1 MKGTRHSEEQIIAIL
16 KQGEAGLTTA
26 ELCRQHGIT
35 EQTYY
40 RWKAKYGG
48 MESGDA
54 KKMKQ
59 LEDENRKLK
68 HVVADLTLDNRALKD
83 VLFKKLVTP
92 AGLRAAVS
100 YVEVQYQMS
109 ERHACRLLGVGRS
122 THRYRAR
129 QDRDAALRMRLKEL
143 AARRMRFGY
152 RRLTAMLLREGM
164 PANHKRVYRLYREE
178 GLAMRIRQ
186 RRRIRWS
193 GAVVKPAASQ
203 PNERWS
209 MDFVT
214 DCVSSGKV
222 IRMLTI
228 VDDCTRECPAIEV
241 DTSLGGLRVRR
252 VLDRIASERGL
263 PEAIVLDNGPEFRGR
278 ALAAWSQERGVRLE
292 FIQPGKPV
300 QNAYIESFNGRLR
313 DECLNANWFT
323 SLSDA
328 RRKIETW
335 RLDYNQQRP
344 HSSLDYLPP
353 TEFARKAAEMT
364 A

>member
-1 MKGTRHSEEQIIAIL
+1 
-16 KQGEAGLTTA
+16 
-26 ELCRQHGIT
+26 
-35 EQTYY
+35 
-40 RWKAKYGG
+40 
-48 MESGDA
+48 
-54 KKMKQ
+54 
-59 LEDENRKLK
+59 
-68 HVVADLTLDNRALKD
+68 
-83 VLFKKLVTP
+83 
-92 AGLRAAVS
+92 VS

-122 THRYRAR
+122 THRYCAR
-129 QDRDAALRMRLKEL
+129 QDHDAALRTRLKEL

-152 RRLTAMLLREGM
+152 RRLRAMLLREGM

-186 RRRIRWS
+186 RRRIRWN

-203 PNERWS
+203 PNQRWS
-209 MDFVT
+209 MDFVS
-214 DCVSSGKV
+214 DCVSSGTV

-228 VDDCTRECPAIEV
+228 VDDCTRECPGIEV

-252 VLDRIASERGL
+252 VLDRIATERGL

-323 SLSDA
+323 SLNDA
-328 RRKIETW
+328 RRKVETW

-344 HSSLDYLPP
+344 HSSLDYLSPA
-353 TEFARKAAEMT
+353 EFARKAAEVT